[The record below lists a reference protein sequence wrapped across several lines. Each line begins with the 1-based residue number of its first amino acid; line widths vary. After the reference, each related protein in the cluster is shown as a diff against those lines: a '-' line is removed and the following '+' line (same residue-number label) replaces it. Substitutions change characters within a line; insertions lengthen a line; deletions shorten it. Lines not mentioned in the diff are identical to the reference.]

1 MLPSAQCGL
10 ASSGHPAHLLPVEF
24 CLITVSVYL
33 FFHSLSSACF
43 LKFCPAGL
51 AALVLRLPSPRRSK
65 AKPRG
70 RRGAGVKKKASYKQ
84 ANGGLR
90 GAFRPW
96 YKGPPAAFLSTF
108 RRWKVD
114 AVLRARRRG
123 SFRASRSIITGSPFL
138 SDTYNPSVSAYGPAS
153 SPFRSRAFLRKR
165 HCGTAKRAARDLTG
179 GPMFLP

>member
-1 MLPSAQCGL
+1 MIGCPFLHAAYNPSVKPFGF
-10 ASSGHPAHLLPVEF
+10 ASSPYSGEPSPAGDG
-24 CLITVSVYL
+24 VSL
-33 FFHSLSSACF
+33 RGSQGAGMCLSSA
-43 LKFCPAGL
+43 
-51 AALVLRLPSPRRSK
+51 VPRRGK

-70 RRGAGVKKKASYKQ
+70 RRGAGVQNLAASES

-123 SFRASRSIITGSPFL
+123 SFRSSRSIITGSPFL
-138 SDTYNPSVSAYGPAS
+138 HAAYNPSVRACGPAS

-179 GPMFLP
+179 GTMFLP